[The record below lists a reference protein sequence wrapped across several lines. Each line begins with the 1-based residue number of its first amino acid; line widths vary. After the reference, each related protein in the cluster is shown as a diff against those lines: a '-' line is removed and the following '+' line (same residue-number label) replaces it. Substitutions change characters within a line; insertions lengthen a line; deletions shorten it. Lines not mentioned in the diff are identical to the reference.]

1 MFAPRKDHQ
10 IQLPFQRTLKFL
22 LQDTMK
28 TILRGKF
35 IALSAVIKRLGLLKL
50 AKVHMMTLD
59 KRERKHTHEE

>member
-28 TILRGKF
+28 TV
-35 IALSAVIKRLGLLKL
+35 LSALIKKLGLLKL
-50 AKVHMMTLD
+50 AKVYMMTLD
-59 KRERKHTHEE
+59 KKERKHTQEE

>member
-1 MFAPRKDHQ
+1 
-10 IQLPFQRTLKFL
+10 
-22 LQDTMK
+22 MK

-59 KRERKHTHEE
+59 KKERKHTHEE